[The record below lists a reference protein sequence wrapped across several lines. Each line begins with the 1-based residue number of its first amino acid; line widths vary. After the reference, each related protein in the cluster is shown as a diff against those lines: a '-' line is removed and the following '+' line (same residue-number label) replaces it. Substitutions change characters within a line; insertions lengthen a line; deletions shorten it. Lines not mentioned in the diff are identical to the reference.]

1 MLLVCV
7 QPFGSG
13 WILVYDCAEEMNGGC
28 NARQLGW
35 CTVRVLLAT
44 LPGSSRACVLTSSR
58 FQAMLW
64 PVARTAIP
72 GPSFPGSPCLSAAP
86 RTKQWNRFRGM
97 FSLPHPVTAIITWKI
112 CSSYFICEIKCV
124 GECDSMMGS
133 HRFYKLEQLCSVTSS
148 FLQRSIDTELAI
160 KQFRFTCLW
169 QSVIERQGDCS
180 SRIGSNSHKL
190 DN

>member
-1 MLLVCV
+1 MFRQRCINFFYVTCVCINIWV
-7 QPFGSG
+7 WLNHGL
-13 WILVYDCAEEMNGGC
+13 WLCAEEINGGC
-28 NARQLGW
+28 NAQQLGK

-97 FSLPHPVTAIITWKI
+97 FSLPHPVAAIIITWKI

-133 HRFYKLEQLCSVTSS
+133 HRFYKLEQLCSVTSFFS
-148 FLQRSIDTELAI
+148 KDRLTR
-160 KQFRFTCLW
+160 
-169 QSVIERQGDCS
+169 
-180 SRIGSNSHKL
+180 N
-190 DN
+190 